1 METELL
7 TTSEAAAFYRCSKA
21 WLEKKRCE
29 GGGPKY
35 LKRCRSVLYRRT
47 DLVAWLADREF
58 ASTSQ
63 EAGK

>member
-21 WLEKKRCE
+21 FLEKKRCE

-35 LKRCRSVLYRRT
+35 LKRCRSVLYRRS
-47 DLVAWLADREF
+47 DLESWLKDREF
-58 ASTSQ
+58 SSTS
-63 EAGK
+63 EMGK